1 MLDAGGA
8 TVAASETERAMKLR
22 MSCCNAAGQ
31 PPAVTF
37 PPNQPKVRPNEVCAE
52 LGAPIGQTR
61 SARSAK
67 RGLRRARGAE
77 PLAGLGTATPVSAA
91 DRDPGFPSVAAAT
104 MPPRPP
110 TLCLIVASRAADAAR
125 PSQSHPRLIA
135 GQHTRPDTYRTWN
148 IFAEDARSR
157 KRSGYNICSVLLA
170 ARYAVYATFM
180 AP

>member
-1 MLDAGGA
+1 MCMLDAGGA

-91 DRDPGFPSVAAAT
+91 DRDPGFPVSL
-104 MPPRPP
+104 PPR
-110 TLCLIVASRAADAAR
+110 CLPGCQPCV
-125 PSQSHPRLIA
+125 
-135 GQHTRPDTYRTWN
+135 
-148 IFAEDARSR
+148 
-157 KRSGYNICSVLLA
+157 
-170 ARYAVYATFM
+170 
-180 AP
+180 